1 MNDGQMMKQH
11 LMAKQKILTLTEN
24 FHVCEFYTREKSICT
39 VFLTLYRNC
48 MIYFFK
54 ELYNISVIFIN
65 IFVSYISYCRA

>member
-39 VFLTLYRNC
+39 VFFNFVQKLHDL
-48 MIYFFK
+48 FF
-54 ELYNISVIFIN
+54 
-65 IFVSYISYCRA
+65 